1 VSTETFEDVEC
12 IHETT
17 DAIKVLIDGEE
28 KWIPK
33 KAVHD
38 DSEVY
43 GKGHTGSLVVYSWFA
58 EKELG

>member
-1 VSTETFEDVEC
+1 MSTETFEDVEC

-17 DAIKVLIDGEE
+17 DAIKVILEGKER
-28 KWIPK
+28 WIPK
-33 KAVHD
+33 WAVHD

-43 GKGHTGSLVVYSWFA
+43 GKGHKGDLVVLSKFA